1 MVTGTDRGEIL
12 HPVEVELLC
21 TFAEVAAP
29 FPLEVPSSGVTE
41 IERLVMFQGARELM
55 TERGLADENGPLGVA
70 DDFVYL
76 LRNATGVL
84 DLVLAEER
92 TTFAAVVL
100 TYRDEA
106 LLVTQDLTDP
116 EGLIRMTAATL
127 DEAVDALIRLVP
139 KLNAAPT
146 APFSLPHKAIDAALR
161 DMRARAPEPDPYV
174 SDVDDVTELRQPP
187 RLPAEEIDDLLRS
200 HGIDDR
206 LARKMVT
213 QLQPVLGNGQAGLAK
228 RDNTEDQWRRAGEEV
243 RWLDTHRGRFRLAE
257 DGDWMSVNP
266 FTADDLRS
274 AVRTLAATIRS

>member
-21 TFAEVAAP
+21 VFAEVVAP

-41 IERLVMFQGARELM
+41 LERVVMFQGARELM

-92 TTFAAVVL
+92 QTMAAVVL
-100 TYRDEA
+100 AYREEA
-106 LLVTQDLTDP
+106 LLVTQDLADP
-116 EGLIRMTAATL
+116 DRMIRMAAATI
-127 DEAVDALIRLVP
+127 DEAVDALVRLVP
-139 KLNAAPT
+139 RLDAAAT
-146 APFSLPHKAIDAALR
+146 APFSLPRKAIAAALGA
-161 DMRARAPEPDPYV
+161 MRARMPEPDLSV
-174 SDVDDVTELRQPP
+174 SDVDTTVEIRQPQ
-187 RLPAEEIDDLLRS
+187 RMSTEEIDDLLRA
-200 HGIDDR
+200 HGIDER

-213 QLQPVLGNGQAGLAK
+213 QLQPVLGNGQAGLAR
-228 RDNTEDQWRRAGEEV
+228 RDDTEDQWRRVGDEI
-243 RWLDTHRGRFRLAE
+243 RWLDTRRGRFRLAE

-274 AVRTLAATIRS
+274 ALRTLAATIRT